1 MGLLEKNQ
9 KNSSSTTLNY
19 IFLLKPKV
27 SKLLVPFAQCSFYA
41 ENTVAKRKKNCQ
53 CIYPEVYTTDN
64 SLSYIL
70 GDQKLS

>member
-27 SKLLVPFAQCSFYA
+27 SKLLVPFAQYSFYA
-41 ENTVAKRKKNCQ
+41 ENTIAKRKRKIINAFILRYIQLTTACPTYLVTKN
-53 CIYPEVYTTDN
+53 
-64 SLSYIL
+64 
-70 GDQKLS
+70 